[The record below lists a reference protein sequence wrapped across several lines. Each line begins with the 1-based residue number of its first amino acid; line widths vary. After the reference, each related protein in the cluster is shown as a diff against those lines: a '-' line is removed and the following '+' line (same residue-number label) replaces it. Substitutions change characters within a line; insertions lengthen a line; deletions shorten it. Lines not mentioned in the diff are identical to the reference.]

1 MESVEYLGA
10 FRLTQSDACF
20 KLGRDSVLLA
30 EFATVRSGWQ
40 VCDLGCGVGSL
51 LLLLSQRVPNLTRI
65 GVELDPVAADL
76 ARRNLADNGLTG
88 TVLTGD
94 LRDADRLFDPEDRFD
109 VIVSNP
115 PYVTAEEMEHLEP
128 ELYREPRTALT
139 DEGDGLSLIR
149 AIIGLY
155 PDRLNPGGVLLIEHG
170 WRQAEA
176 VRDMAEHAGLTYAP
190 IRDYGGNTRAAEMR
204 KKT

>member
-1 MESVEYLGA
+1 MIL
-10 FRLTQSDACF
+10 
-20 KLGRDSVLLA
+20 
-30 EFATVRSGWQ
+30 
-40 VCDLGCGVGSL
+40 
-51 LLLLSQRVPNLTRI
+51 
-65 GVELDPVAADL
+65 
-76 ARRNLADNGLTG
+76 
-88 TVLTGD
+88 
-94 LRDADRLFDPEDRFD
+94 
-109 VIVSNP
+109 
-115 PYVTAEEMEHLEP
+115 TAEEMEHLAP

-155 PDRLNPGGVLLIEHG
+155 PDRLKPGGVLLIEHG